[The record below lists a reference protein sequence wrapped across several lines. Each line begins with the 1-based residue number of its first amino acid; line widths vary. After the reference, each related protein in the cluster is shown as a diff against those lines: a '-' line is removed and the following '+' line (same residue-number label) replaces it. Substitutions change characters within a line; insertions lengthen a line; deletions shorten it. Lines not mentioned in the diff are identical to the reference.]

1 MQYSLQFVESMT
13 LIGKFNVLHI
23 YSSGTQRNRVISFLV
38 SKRIMPCGDD
48 GRARKPDETTILNAV
63 SSEP

>member
-1 MQYSLQFVESMT
+1 MT
-13 LIGKFNVLHI
+13 LIGKFSVLHI